1 MEQRPDQNKDELAS
15 YVTEKT
21 EAWKT
26 WRDNNYKDRWDEYYR
41 LFRGFWTEGDKNRKS
56 ERSRIIAPELSQAVE
71 TSVAEIED
79 AIFARDRWID
89 VDQDTDDMGKEDA
102 SLNQQLHYLLDDF
115 EAYGVKHA
123 VSEIVLNG
131 ALYGTGI
138 GKVVVDR
145 IKVPRVDQTG
155 IPGVVQDIK
164 YVVRL
169 VPMSPRNTVI
179 DPDARTVD
187 DALGVAHDI
196 KLPLS
201 VIQKRINDGIYR
213 DIPLRPYKEEV
224 ESLQALAEF
233 SLSSDQARACR
244 VVEWHGLVPESMIDE
259 KEKLFD
265 EIEKE
270 IADANKDLTTIG
282 KTTLS
287 GTDKLVEAIVVVV
300 NDEYVARAV
309 RNPFLL
315 GDRSIVAYA
324 HDTVPDRFWG
334 RGIAEK
340 GYNPQKA
347 LDAEVRAR
355 IDALALST
363 APMMGI
369 DSTKIP
375 RGQTFS
381 VTPGKNILTVGNP
394 SESLMPIKFPP
405 PDPYTFQQT
414 QELREMIQRGT
425 GSYELPA
432 NVDNSRM
439 AATSMSMVVGS
450 MIKRSRRTL
459 ANIERNL
466 LSPFVKKAM
475 WRYMQFDPKRFPL
488 KDYNFKV
495 KSSMGIMARE
505 FEQGQLVSLLSTVPN
520 ESPAFWMLMKGIYQN
535 SSIDERE
542 KMMQFCDQMMEQ
554 AANPQPPPPDPK
566 VAVDMERLKAEMEQH
581 KDKMDIEA
589 RKLMHLD
596 EAVKGEAARD
606 VGEGHMQTATAV
618 LQMVKSETEQLKV
631 QSEAYLNLAKAE
643 AEQQKAELDLYKAR
657 LEEMKIRMDAAMGHA
672 QLKADVQTTNHEL
685 KKEAEDGAETDPE
698 TGVTESVEI
707 PEIDE
712 PDEIHNEE
720 PDKLTPLFEKL
731 ISSIEKQTETLS
743 SKSISQTSED
753 RVFNTASAHPLDE
766 QLGKM
771 VPEMHGKVMANKE
784 EQPSPQIERDQQ
796 GLVTHINGKP
806 VKRDDK
812 GLLMGV
818 EDQ

>member
-15 YVTEKT
+15 YVTEKV

-41 LFRGFWTEGDKNRKS
+41 LFRGFWTEGDKNRRS
-56 ERSRIIAPELSQAVE
+56 ERSRIISPELSQAVE

-89 VDQDTDDMGKEDA
+89 VDQDTDDAGEKEA
-102 SLNQQLHYLLDDF
+102 ALSQELRYLLDDF
-115 EAYGVKHA
+115 EEYGVKHA
-123 VSEIVLNG
+123 VSEIILNG
-131 ALYGTGI
+131 AIYGTGI

-145 IKVPRVDQTG
+145 IKVPKVDSSNGLPG
-155 IPGVVQDIK
+155 IVNEIK
-164 YVVRL
+164 YCIRL

-201 VIQKRINDGIYR
+201 VIQKRISDGIYR
-213 DIPLRPYKEEV
+213 NIPLRPYKEEI
-224 ESLQALAEF
+224 EQLSSLGEYA
-233 SLSSDQARACR
+233 LSSDQAQACR
-244 VVEWHGLVPESMIDE
+244 VVEWHGLVPENMIDE
-259 KEKLFD
+259 KEQLFD
-265 EIEKE
+265 EIEQE
-270 IADANKDLTTIG
+270 IADANKDLTSIG
-282 KTTLS
+282 KTQE
-287 GTDKLVEAIVVVV
+287 GTEKLVEAIVVVV

-347 LDAEVRAR
+347 LDAEIRAR

-375 RGQTFS
+375 RGQNFS

-394 SESLMPIKFPP
+394 AESLMPIKFPA

-439 AATSMSMVVGS
+439 AATSMSMIVGS
-450 MIKRSRRTL
+450 MIKRSRRVL

-466 LSPFVKKAM
+466 LTPFVKKAL

-488 KDYNFKV
+488 KDYQFKV

-505 FEQGQLVSLLSTVPN
+505 FEQGQFVSLLSTVPG
-520 ESPAFWMLMKGIYQN
+520 ESPAFWMLMKGIYTN

-542 KMMQFCDQMMEQ
+542 QMLQFCDQMLEQ
-554 AANPQPPPPDPK
+554 SQNPPPPPPDPK
-566 VAVDMERLKAEMEQH
+566 AAVDMERLKMEDAHH

-606 VGEGHMQTATAV
+606 VGEGHMQTATAI
-618 LQMVKSETEQLKV
+618 LQMVKSETEQLKA

-643 AEQQKAELDLYKAR
+643 AERQKAELETYKAR

-672 QLKADVQTTNHEL
+672 QLKADIQTTNTEL
-685 KKEAEDGAETDPE
+685 KKDAESSAPKNPE
-698 TGVTESVEI
+698 TGEPEKVEI

-731 ISSIEKQTETLS
+731 IGSIEKQTELLS
-743 SKSISQTSED
+743 SKSMSQEAED
-753 RVFNTASAHPLDE
+753 RVFNTTKEHPLDGE
-766 QLGKM
+766 LGKM
-771 VPEMHGKVMANKE
+771 VKDMHGKMMTSE
-784 EQPSPQIERDQQ
+784 ESSSPQIERDQN
-796 GLVTHINGKP
+796 GLVTSINGKP
-806 VKRDDK
+806 VKRDEK
-812 GLLMGV
+812 GLMIGV
-818 EDQ
+818 ED

>member
-1 MEQRPDQNKDELAS
+1 MEQRPDQKKDDLAS
-15 YVTEKT
+15 YVTEKV

-41 LFRGFWTEGDKNRKS
+41 LFRGFWTEKDKNRNS
-56 ERSRIIAPELSQAVE
+56 ERSRIVSPELSQAIE

-79 AIFARDRWID
+79 AVFARDRWID
-89 VDQDTDDMGKEDA
+89 VDQDTDDVGNEEA

-115 EAYGVKHA
+115 EQYGVKHA
-123 VSEIVLNG
+123 VSEIILNG
-131 ALYGTGI
+131 AIYGTGI

-145 IKVPRVDQTG
+145 IKVPRVDNNG
-155 IPGVVQDIK
+155 IPGIVQDVK
-164 YVVRL
+164 YCVRL

-201 VIQKRINDGIYR
+201 VIQKRIDEGIYR
-213 DIPLRPYKEEV
+213 NIPLNAYKEEV
-224 ESLQALAEF
+224 ENLQALAEF
-233 SLSSDQARACR
+233 SLSSDQAQACR
-244 VVEWHGLVPESMIDE
+244 VVEWHGLVPESMINE
-259 KEKLFD
+259 TETLFD
-265 EIEKE
+265 DIEKE

-282 KTTLS
+282 KTDFSTE
-287 GTDKLVEAIVVVV
+287 KLVEAIVVVV

-315 GDRSIVAYA
+315 GDRSVIAYA

-394 SESLMPIKFPP
+394 AESLMPIKFPP

-450 MIKRSRRTL
+450 MIKRSRRVL

-466 LSPFVKKAM
+466 LTPFVKKAM

-505 FEQGQLVSLLSTVPN
+505 FEQGQLVSLLSTVPS
-520 ESPAFWMLMKGIYQN
+520 ETPAFWMLMKGIYQN

-554 AANPQPPPPDPK
+554 AANPQQQPDPK
-566 VAVDMERLKAEMEQH
+566 AMVDMQRLQMEDSHH

-596 EAVKGEAARD
+596 AAVKGEAARD
-606 VGEGHMQTATAV
+606 VGEGHMQTATAI
-618 LQMVKSETEQLKV
+618 LQMVKSETEQLKA

-643 AEQQKAELDLYKAR
+643 AERQKAELETYKAR

-672 QLKADVQTTNHEL
+672 QLKADIQTTNTEL
-685 KKEAEDGAETDPE
+685 KKEAEAGAETDPE
-698 TGVTESVEI
+698 TGETESVEI

-731 ISSIEKQTETLS
+731 IGSIEKQTELLS
-743 SKSISQTSED
+743 SKSMSQEAED
-753 RVFNTASAHPLDE
+753 RVFNTTKEHPLDGE
-766 QLGKM
+766 LGKM
-771 VPEMHGKVMANKE
+771 VKDIHGKMMTSE
-784 EQPSPQIERDQQ
+784 ESSSPQIERDQN
-796 GLVTHINGKP
+796 GLVTSINGKP
-806 VKRDDK
+806 VKRDEK
-812 GLLMGV
+812 GLMIGV
-818 EDQ
+818 ED